1 MAEVKTYAMYFNQRK
16 FIIAFLM
23 ITGPLALAAQV
34 NVPKFEI
41 GAGLGGY
48 VYQGDLTPTRLG
60 SFRTTRVGLNLY
72 FSKLLSPSFATRT
85 NLAIAGLRGDDSKYD
100 HPEYRRERAFKFR
113 SPVFE
118 LSQLLIWNPLKRNY
132 DERGFYPYLFGG
144 AGISFIKVKRDWS
157 SYNAEYFAITDVSA
171 RLGQDTVHSTP
182 RVIPVIPLG
191 IGLRYGISS
200 RLAVSVESSY
210 RLMFTDYLDGFSQ
223 AANPEKNDHYHS
235 TTIGL
240 IYRIGKKN
248 MLGCPVLKY

>member
-1 MAEVKTYAMYFNQRK
+1 MYNNQRK
-16 FIIAFLM
+16 FIIALLM
-23 ITGPLALAAQV
+23 ITGPMALVAQV

-48 VYQGDLTPTRLG
+48 VYQGDLTPSRLG
-60 SFRTTRVGLNLY
+60 SFRTTRIGLNLY
-72 FSKLLSPSFATRT
+72 FSKLLSPSFSTRT
-85 NLAIAGLRGDDSKYD
+85 NLAIAGLKADEGKYD
-100 HPEYRRERAFKFR
+100 DPEYRRERAFKFR

-118 LSQLLIWNPLKRNY
+118 LSQLLVWNPLRKNY
-132 DERGFYPYLFGG
+132 DDRGFSPYLFGG

-157 SYNAEYFAITDVSA
+157 NYNPEYFSLTDVSA
-171 RLGQDTVHSTP
+171 RLAQDSMHSTP
-182 RVIPVIPLG
+182 RVTPVIPLG
-191 IGLRYGISS
+191 IGFRYGISP

-248 MLGCPVLKY
+248 MLACPVLKY